1 MTGNEKMDDFLV
13 KVDRDKRDFLKK
25 LAIGTAFAIPVVL
38 SFGMDGVKARAQ
50 LAKSPGPVSPI
61 G

>member
-1 MTGNEKMDDFLV
+1 MTGNEQMDDFLV

-50 LAKSPGPVSPI
+50 FGKSPISPSGI